1 MTGPLVLLGW
11 ADITQLLDQVIHAK
25 PQSDALPL
33 YVPASM
39 VPRVREV
46 QAGLNES
53 LQQMPRLEPV
63 VIAPAYQ
70 AAWVAVADAAL
81 SPPAQPA
88 PAQPQGA
95 GGQ

>member
-11 ADITQLLDQVIHAK
+11 ADITQMLDQVIHPK

-39 VPRVREV
+39 MPRVREV

-53 LQQMPRLEPV
+53 LHQMPWLEPV
-63 VIAPAYQ
+63 VLAPPQ
-70 AAWVAVADAAL
+70 AAG
-81 SPPAQPA
+81 AQ
-88 PAQPQGA
+88 Q
-95 GGQ
+95 